1 MSEKKF
7 KYHVEDTWNAPGHP
21 MLDKLGNVGW
31 ELVAILREKHNGSVL
46 YTCYFKKEVQDE

>member
-7 KYHVEDTWNAPGHP
+7 KYHVEDMWNAPGHP

-31 ELVAILREKHNGSVL
+31 ELVTILREKHNGSVL
-46 YTCYFKKEVQDE
+46 YTLYFKKEVQDD

>member
-31 ELVAILREKHNGSVL
+31 ELVTILREKHNGSVL
-46 YTCYFKKEVQDE
+46 YTLYFKKEVQDE

>member
-21 MLDKLGNVGW
+21 TLDKLGDVGW
-31 ELVAILREKHNGSVL
+31 ELVTILREKHNSSFL
-46 YTCYFKKEVQDE
+46 YTLYFKMEM

>member
-31 ELVAILREKHNGSVL
+31 ELVTILREKHNGSFL
-46 YTCYFKKEVQDE
+46 YTSYLKKEVQDE